1 MLKVN
6 AFAIST
12 QVVHLEAL
20 GDRAVYVLVVPL
32 MGVNFL
38 AVLVLKGPV
47 PRRVLCA
54 SPFPAAIL
62 RLEDMV
68 NKPN

>member
-20 GDRAVYVLVVPL
+20 LDRAVYVLVVPL
-32 MGVNFL
+32 VGIDFL
-38 AVLVLKGPV
+38 AVLVFERPI

-54 SPFPAAIL
+54 SPLSTAIL
-62 RLEDMV
+62 CL
-68 NKPN
+68 